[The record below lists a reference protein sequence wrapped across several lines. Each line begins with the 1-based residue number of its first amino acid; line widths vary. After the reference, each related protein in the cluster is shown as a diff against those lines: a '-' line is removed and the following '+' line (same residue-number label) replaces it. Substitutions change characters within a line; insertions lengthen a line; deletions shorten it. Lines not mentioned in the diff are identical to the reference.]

1 MELFNK
7 KHTTLGEEKNNI
19 HRIIVW
25 HVQTTFFVGGPYEK
39 NIENEV

>member
-25 HVQTTFFVGGPYEK
+25 HIQTTFFWASHTK
-39 NIENEV
+39 RI